1 MKRFVFTLIIALFLC
16 NNGFA
21 QTNVIEAELQEVLN
35 EKGNEMVSVNIILK
49 AQIETEQLNLIASK
63 HSDKKSLRESVINEL
78 KTYSAKKQQDIMS
91 ILQAEKGANRVSDI
105 NAHWITNSINCTASA
120 DVIYRLAEHPD
131 IKVILYNKMEKI
143 IGDDKGK
150 KVTPS
155 RGMTENITQVNA
167 NDVWAEGYTGEGVIV
182 AVIDTGV
189 NYNHVDLADH
199 LWDGGSEFPNHGWD
213 FINYDNDP
221 MDDDSHGTHC
231 AGTICGDGTSGLQTG
246 MAPNATLMCLKAL
259 GPDGGTF
266 EAMQSSVEFALE
278 HGADV
283 LSCSF
288 GWTYPNAYISQL
300 NREVFTNV
308 LHAGVVAAVAAG
320 NDRDLIGDYP
330 IPRNVGSP
338 GNCPPP
344 WLHPDQQA
352 NAGGLSSV
360 VSVGAVDY
368 NDDPAYFSSE
378 GPVTWQETSYGDYLY
393 NANNNYF
400 GLIRPDVS
408 APGVD
413 IISCAYDDNDGF
425 YIMSG
430 TSMATP
436 CTAGV
441 MALLLEK
448 EPTLTPADI
457 CRLLETTAVPLSAT
471 KSNRT
476 GSGRI
481 DALAAIEEIDPV
493 LEPIIAVDSYSPETI
508 HTTNNENLSVVM
520 KNIGDAAASSALTV
534 NLTTNDPYIN
544 IIDGE
549 ASIDALDINET
560 ANAIFTIKADP
571 MTPHNHSIDFN
582 VISIGERALTDLSY
596 GFENGF
602 EDWTMIDANSDGHT
616 WYHNSEAGN
625 HGTATANSHTGTGHL
640 MSESFCNTMGAI
652 TPDDYLVSP
661 IKIGASSN
669 TTLSFWAC
677 AQDENYQSEHFG
689 VAVSTAGNASASDF
703 TTIAEWTIGAKGSKT
718 DGEKSKIRGGS
729 KAQTTWTQYE
739 VDLSAYAGQDIWL
752 ALRHFNC
759 SDQFILLVDDVEI
772 ENCLAP
778 LSWNDSF
785 NVTVS
790 NPIEAPSNLTA
801 DLLENNSVVLEW
813 EASSSVV
820 DGYKIYRNGDYYAS
834 VVSPATTYTDKDT
847 EGNTEFC
854 YTVSAARGLTDSEMS
869 NEVCVTTDDEYFVKP
884 PTAVAVNEIDD
895 TSVEVSWDWNEMVS
909 LVEDFETGDFNANA
923 WNNAVT
929 PDYPWSITSN
939 NPYEG
944 TYSMMSGCAGVDN
957 GSSSIEITV
966 DVPVDCKMSFY
977 HRISSENN
985 WDWGYFYIDD
995 VEKSKVSG
1003 EQDWAY
1009 VEYNISEGVHT
1020 YRWNYTK
1027 DYSMSSGEDTYY
1039 VDNVVFFDV
1048 SESFEE
1054 WLYYDNGTYASSV
1067 GLGSPSPMYWGVV
1080 FPDIESG
1087 LTLTKVQVY
1096 DPAGPA
1102 NVTANIYLGGTDAPG
1117 TLMSSESFTF
1127 NGIND
1132 FVEVELSAPV
1142 TLDGT
1147 QPLWITI
1154 YCDELNHPAAGCDY
1168 VGNPNSDWLSLDG
1181 FTWGHTLDYGLPYPF
1196 SWMIRGLIESSNGEM
1211 AMLSNNNI
1219 EFVGGVS
1226 EGTVKALAA
1235 SEPKYV
1241 GTPDG
1246 AKGIPMFNHYNVYR
1260 SACNSNTPT
1269 LLASD
1274 ITGTSFID
1282 NTWAT
1287 AEGGYEYKWGVS
1299 VVNYN
1304 DDNEPVETEIIWSD
1318 CLEKIDYSMPN
1329 IVLNSFTP
1337 DVINANVETELT
1349 LNMKNIGDA
1358 ATTSNSIVTLSAGN
1372 QFITIEEE
1380 ESVLGVMD
1388 PNDTE
1393 DVVFTITAS
1402 PITPDE
1408 YVATL
1413 HLLTMSEERV
1423 LQNVVEF
1430 GFEDGLEGWTT
1441 INANGDD
1448 HTWYHN
1454 SEAGNHGI
1462 SSTNSHG
1469 GTGHLMSESFCNASL
1484 MSMAPDDY
1492 LVSPF
1497 KIGALNN
1504 TTLSFWACA
1513 QDAFYAAEHFGVAVS
1528 TAGNASASD
1537 FTTIAEWTIGSKS
1550 GQTGQKPKERGN
1562 SKAQTNWTQYTV
1574 DLSQYAGQDIWL
1586 ALRHFNCYDQFIL
1599 LIDDVEIKNCLAHH
1613 VWRDS
1618 FSITVSNPL
1627 EAPSNLTADL
1637 LENNSVVL
1645 EWEPSSI
1652 PNFEVYTIY
1661 RNGSYYAN
1669 VANTETTFTD
1679 KNTNGNT
1686 EYCYVVRTARTYD
1699 HSEPSNEV
1707 CVITGDEHL
1716 VNPPAAV
1723 AVNEIDD
1730 TSVEISWDRS
1740 EWLYY
1745 DNGTFESAVGTGQP
1759 SPMYWAIT
1767 FPDTQSYADM
1777 VLTKLQ
1783 VYDPANSGVVGT
1795 ANVTANIY
1803 LGGTDAPGTLVSTE
1817 PFTFNGVNDFVEV
1830 ELSAPVT
1837 LDGTQPLWI
1846 TIYCDE
1852 LNHPAAGCDYVGNPN
1867 SDWLSLD
1874 GFTWGH
1880 TLDYGLPYPFSWM
1893 IRGLIESSNGEMA
1906 MLSNNNIEFVGG
1918 VSEGTV
1924 KALAASEPKYV
1935 GTPDGAKGNPMFNHY
1950 NVYRSACNGNTPI
1963 LLASDI
1969 TETSF
1974 VDDTWVD
1981 ATEGEEYKWGVSVV
1995 NYNDDN
2001 DLVETEI
2008 IWSDCLEKVVHY
2020 TTMTVNVETDDDADV
2035 TGAVVSFVNMT
2046 EPEMGYDYEVTLD
2059 ETGTFTWEEFR
2070 KGTYELTI
2078 SLAGYISDH
2087 INEEVVVNEATVITS
2102 MLQKILPPSSLV
2114 ATAVNEYSIYL
2125 SWSPAMGA
2133 ESYNVYRGT
2142 ELIGNVTTNTFVD
2155 DDLTP
2160 YTNYCYTVT
2169 SIAGNVETEHSAQA
2183 CATTP
2188 DLPVVVPTGLTAEA
2202 LSHTTIG
2209 LSWTAAANAMS
2220 YNIYRDGELLANV
2233 TTTTYTDNNLEALT
2247 EYCYAITSVRN
2258 GNESAESAEVCAM
2271 TMDVPPVLFT
2281 TMTVNVETD
2290 DDSDVTGAVVSF
2302 VNMTEPEMG
2311 YDYEVTLDETG
2322 TFTWEEFRKGT
2333 YELTISLAGYI
2344 SDYINEEVVVNEA
2357 AVISSMLQKILPP
2370 SSLVATAVNEY
2381 SIYLSWS
2388 PAMGAESYN
2397 VYRGTELI
2405 GNVTT
2410 NTFVDDDLTPYTEY
2424 CYTLTSVAGNVE
2436 TEHSAQ
2442 ACATTPDLPVVVPT
2456 GLTAEALSH
2465 TTIGLSWTAA
2475 ANAMSYNIYRDG
2487 ELLANV
2493 TTTTYTDNNLEALT
2507 EYCYAITSVR
2517 NGNESAESAE
2527 VCAMTMDVP
2536 PVLFTTM
2543 TVNVETDDDS
2553 DVTGAVVSFVNMT
2566 EPEMGYDYEITLGE
2580 TGTFTWDEFRKGT
2593 YELTI
2598 NLAGYISDY
2607 INEEVVVN
2615 EATVISS
2622 MLQKIL
2628 PPSNLVATALS
2639 EYSISL
2645 SWNAAAGAESYNV
2658 YRGTE
2663 LIGNVTTNTF
2673 VDDELTPYTE
2683 YCYTVTSVAG
2693 NVETEHSAQACAT
2706 TPDLPVVVPTGL
2718 TAEALSHTSIGLSW
2732 EAAANAMSY
2741 NIYRDGELLTN
2752 VSATTYTDNN
2762 LEALTEY
2769 CYAITSVRNGNES
2782 TESAEVCVTTLEE
2795 PVVLFTT
2802 MTVNV
2807 ETDDD
2812 SDVTGAVVS
2821 FVNMTEPEMGYDY
2834 EVTLDETGTFTW
2846 NEFRKGTYELTISLA
2861 GYISDYINEEIVV
2874 DEATVISSVLQKILP
2889 PSNLVA
2895 TALSEYSISLS
2906 WNAAAGAESYNVYR
2920 GTELIGNVTTTT
2932 FVDDDLTPYTN
2943 YCYTVTSVAG
2953 NVETE
2958 HSAQACAT
2966 TPDLP
2971 VVAPTGLTAEALS
2984 HTSIGLSWTAAANA
2998 MSYNIY
3004 RDGELLT
3011 NVSATTYTDNNLEA
3025 ETEYCYSV
3033 TSVRNGNESAESAE
3047 VCVTTLEEPLS
3058 IPANLTATAV
3068 SDSKIYL
3075 NWDDNEDAESYNIYR
3090 DNEFLLNVSVSVY
3103 MDYGLFANRE
3113 YCYTVTTVKG
3123 DRESDHSEEAC
3134 ATTTDYPCI
3143 PPTNLVAETIDEY
3156 SISLTWDE
3164 AAYAMSYNIYRDGE
3178 FIANTDD
3185 LDFIDEDLEP
3195 DTHYCYYVT
3204 SVRGDVESEHSNR
3217 ACVTTDE
3224 IILPC
3229 NPPTNLQAEVQ
3240 QDLPDYEFMFKVTL
3254 SWDGDDNA
3262 NRYTVYVDGESVGN
3276 TTGTTFEYG
3285 TDEEGSIEFTVT
3297 SHCSQG
3303 ESDHS
3308 EPLNVLI
3315 QNDGIGEYDNLFVLY
3330 PNPADDKIFID
3341 TDENIREICI
3351 LTLTGVMVYKETEYV
3366 NKEINVSEYSAG
3378 VYFIKLFTDKGEII
3392 KRFIKK

>member
-1 MKRFVFTLIIALFLC
+1 
-16 NNGFA
+16 
-21 QTNVIEAELQEVLN
+21 
-35 EKGNEMVSVNIILK
+35 
-49 AQIETEQLNLIASK
+49 
-63 HSDKKSLRESVINEL
+63 
-78 KTYSAKKQQDIMS
+78 
-91 ILQAEKGANRVSDI
+91 
-105 NAHWITNSINCTASA
+105 
-120 DVIYRLAEHPD
+120 
-131 IKVILYNKMEKI
+131 
-143 IGDDKGK
+143 
-150 KVTPS
+150 
-155 RGMTENITQVNA
+155 
-167 NDVWAEGYTGEGVIV
+167 
-182 AVIDTGV
+182 
-189 NYNHVDLADH
+189 
-199 LWDGGSEFPNHGWD
+199 
-213 FINYDNDP
+213 
-221 MDDDSHGTHC
+221 
-231 AGTICGDGTSGLQTG
+231 
-246 MAPNATLMCLKAL
+246 
-259 GPDGGTF
+259 
-266 EAMQSSVEFALE
+266 
-278 HGADV
+278 
-283 LSCSF
+283 
-288 GWTYPNAYISQL
+288 
-300 NREVFTNV
+300 
-308 LHAGVVAAVAAG
+308 
-320 NDRDLIGDYP
+320 
-330 IPRNVGSP
+330 
-338 GNCPPP
+338 
-344 WLHPDQQA
+344 
-352 NAGGLSSV
+352 
-360 VSVGAVDY
+360 
-368 NDDPAYFSSE
+368 
-378 GPVTWQETSYGDYLY
+378 
-393 NANNNYF
+393 
-400 GLIRPDVS
+400 
-408 APGVD
+408 
-413 IISCAYDDNDGF
+413 
-425 YIMSG
+425 
-430 TSMATP
+430 
-436 CTAGV
+436 
-441 MALLLEK
+441 
-448 EPTLTPADI
+448 
-457 CRLLETTAVPLSAT
+457 
-471 KSNRT
+471 
-476 GSGRI
+476 
-481 DALAAIEEIDPV
+481 
-493 LEPIIAVDSYSPETI
+493 
-508 HTTNNENLSVVM
+508 
-520 KNIGDAAASSALTV
+520 
-534 NLTTNDPYIN
+534 
-544 IIDGE
+544 
-549 ASIDALDINET
+549 
-560 ANAIFTIKADP
+560 
-571 MTPHNHSIDFN
+571 
-582 VISIGERALTDLSY
+582 
-596 GFENGF
+596 
-602 EDWTMIDANSDGHT
+602 
-616 WYHNSEAGN
+616 
-625 HGTATANSHTGTGHL
+625 
-640 MSESFCNTMGAI
+640 
-652 TPDDYLVSP
+652 
-661 IKIGASSN
+661 
-669 TTLSFWAC
+669 
-677 AQDENYQSEHFG
+677 
-689 VAVSTAGNASASDF
+689 
-703 TTIAEWTIGAKGSKT
+703 
-718 DGEKSKIRGGS
+718 
-729 KAQTTWTQYE
+729 
-739 VDLSAYAGQDIWL
+739 
-752 ALRHFNC
+752 
-759 SDQFILLVDDVEI
+759 
-772 ENCLAP
+772 
-778 LSWNDSF
+778 
-785 NVTVS
+785 
-790 NPIEAPSNLTA
+790 
-801 DLLENNSVVLEW
+801 
-813 EASSSVV
+813 
-820 DGYKIYRNGDYYAS
+820 
-834 VVSPATTYTDKDT
+834 
-847 EGNTEFC
+847 
-854 YTVSAARGLTDSEMS
+854 
-869 NEVCVTTDDEYFVKP
+869 
-884 PTAVAVNEIDD
+884 
-895 TSVEVSWDWNEMVS
+895 
-909 LVEDFETGDFNANA
+909 
-923 WNNAVT
+923 
-929 PDYPWSITSN
+929 
-939 NPYEG
+939 
-944 TYSMMSGCAGVDN
+944 
-957 GSSSIEITV
+957 
-966 DVPVDCKMSFY
+966 
-977 HRISSENN
+977 
-985 WDWGYFYIDD
+985 
-995 VEKSKVSG
+995 
-1003 EQDWAY
+1003 
-1009 VEYNISEGVHT
+1009 
-1020 YRWNYTK
+1020 
-1027 DYSMSSGEDTYY
+1027 
-1039 VDNVVFFDV
+1039 
-1048 SESFEE
+1048 
-1054 WLYYDNGTYASSV
+1054 
-1067 GLGSPSPMYWGVV
+1067 
-1080 FPDIESG
+1080 
-1087 LTLTKVQVY
+1087 
-1096 DPAGPA
+1096 
-1102 NVTANIYLGGTDAPG
+1102 
-1117 TLMSSESFTF
+1117 
-1127 NGIND
+1127 
-1132 FVEVELSAPV
+1132 
-1142 TLDGT
+1142 
-1147 QPLWITI
+1147 
-1154 YCDELNHPAAGCDY
+1154 
-1168 VGNPNSDWLSLDG
+1168 
-1181 FTWGHTLDYGLPYPF
+1181 
-1196 SWMIRGLIESSNGEM
+1196 M

-1874 GFTWGH
+1874 GSTWEHAMG
-1880 TLDYGLPYPFSWM
+1880 DYGLPYSWM

>member
-1 MKRFVFTLIIALFLC
+1 MIFKKTVYNFVVLLKPLKFIYMKRFVFTLIIALFLC

-35 EKGNEMVSVNIILK
+35 EKGNEMISVNIVLK

-105 NAHWITNSINCTASA
+105 NAHWLVNAIDCTTSSEI
-120 DVIYRLAEHPD
+120 IYRLAEHPD
-131 IKVILYNKMEKI
+131 VLMIGYNEKEKMIWDESTEKANPTR
-143 IGDDKGK
+143 GK
-150 KVTPS
+150 
-155 RGMTENITQVNA
+155 TENIIKVNA
-167 NDVWAEGYTGEGVIV
+167 DDVWAEGYTGEGVVV
-182 AVIDTGV
+182 AVIDSGV

-199 LWDGGSEFPNHGWD
+199 LWDGGSEYPNHGYD
-213 FINYDNDP
+213 FINDDYDP
-221 MDDDSHGTHC
+221 IDDHGHGSHC
-231 AGTICGDGTSGLQTG
+231 AGTICGDGTSGTQTG
-246 MAPNATLMCLKAL
+246 MAPDVTLMCLKVLDYA
-259 GPDGGTF
+259 GNGYSNITRS
-266 EAMQSSVEFALE
+266 AVEFAVE
-278 HGADV
+278 HGADIIS
-283 LSCSF
+283 LSLGSRYPTASNSYSNRI
-288 GWTYPNAYISQL
+288 TYTNA
-300 NREVFTNV
+300 
-308 LHAGVVAAVAAG
+308 LHAGVVASVAAG
-320 NDRDLIGDYP
+320 NDRDQIDNYP
-330 IPRNVGSP
+330 IPRNVNSP

-360 VSVGAVDY
+360 VCVGAVDY
-368 NDDPAYFSSE
+368 DDAPAYFSSE
-378 GPVTWQETSYGDYLY
+378 GPVTWQETDYGDYLY
-393 NANNNYF
+393 NASNNYF

-413 IISCAYDDNDGF
+413 ILSCDYSSNYGHV
-425 YIMSG
+425 YMSG

-703 TTIAEWTIGAKGSKT
+703 TTIAEWTIGSKSGQT
-718 DGEKSKIRGGS
+718 GQKPKVRGNS
-729 KAQTTWTQYE
+729 KAQTNWTQYT
-739 VDLSAYAGQDIWL
+739 VDLSQYAGQDIWV

-759 SDQFILLVDDVEI
+759 YDQFILLIDDVEI

-785 NVTVS
+785 NITVS
-790 NPIEAPSNLTA
+790 NPIEAPTNLTA

-820 DGYKIYRNGDYYAS
+820 DGYKIYRNGYYYAS

-929 PDYPWSITSN
+929 PDYPWLITSN

-944 TYSMMSGCAGVDN
+944 TYSMMSGCASVGSS
-957 GSSSIEITV
+957 SSSIEITV

-1054 WLYYDNGTYASSV
+1054 WLYYDNGAYETSV
-1067 GLGSPSPMYWGVV
+1067 GTGQPSPMYWGVV

-1087 LTLTKVQVY
+1087 MTLTKVQVY

-1154 YCDELNHPAAGCDY
+1154 YCDELNHPAAACTH

-1181 FTWGHTLDYGLPYPF
+1181 STWGHSPDYGVSF
-1196 SWMIRGLIESSNGEM
+1196 SWMIRGLVESSNGEM

-1246 AKGIPMFNHYNVYR
+1246 AKGYPIFNHYNVYR
-1260 SACNSNTPT
+1260 SACNGNTPI

-1274 ITGTSFID
+1274 ITETSFVD
-1282 NTWAT
+1282 DTWVDAT
-1287 AEGGYEYKWGVS
+1287 EGEEYKWGVS

-1550 GQTGQKPKERGN
+1550 GQTGQKPKVRGN

-1574 DLSQYAGQDIWL
+1574 DLSQYAGQDIWV

-1599 LIDDVEIKNCLAHH
+1599 LIDDVEIENCLAPLS
-1613 VWRDS
+1613 WNDS
-1618 FSITVSNPL
+1618 FNITVSNPI
-1627 EAPSNLTADL
+1627 EAPTNLTADL

-1645 EWEPSSI
+1645 EWEASSS
-1652 PNFEVYTIY
+1652 VVDGYKIY
-1661 RNGSYYAN
+1661 RNGYYYAS
-1669 VANTETTFTD
+1669 VVSPATTYTD
-1679 KNTNGNT
+1679 KDTEGNT
-1686 EYCYVVRTARTYD
+1686 EFCYTVSAARGLTD
-1699 HSEPSNEV
+1699 SEMSNEV
-1707 CVITGDEHL
+1707 CVTTDDEYF
-1716 VNPPAAV
+1716 VKPPTAV

-1730 TSVEISWDRS
+1730 TSVEVSWDWNEMVSLVEDFETGDFNANAWNNAVTPDYPWLITSNNPYEGTYSMMSGCASVGSSSSSIEITVDVPVDCKMSFYHRIS
-1740 EWLYY
+1740 SENNWDWGYFYIDDVEKSKVSGEQDWAYVEYNISEGVHTYRWNYTKDYSMSSGEDTYYVDNVVFFDVSESFEEWLYY
-1745 DNGTFESAVGTGQP
+1745 DNGAYETSVGTGQP
-1759 SPMYWAIT
+1759 SPMYWGVV
-1767 FPDTQSYADM
+1767 FPDIESGMT
-1777 VLTKLQ
+1777 LTKVQ
-1783 VYDPANSGVVGT
+1783 VYDPAGP

-1803 LGGTDAPGTLVSTE
+1803 LGGTDAPGTLMSSE
-1817 PFTFNGVNDFVEV
+1817 SFTFNGINDFVEV

-1852 LNHPAAGCDYVGNPN
+1852 LNHPAAACTHVGNPN

-1874 GFTWGH
+1874 GSTWGH
-1880 TLDYGLPYPFSWM
+1880 SPDYGVSFSWM
-1893 IRGLIESSNGEMA
+1893 IRGLVESSNGEMA

-1935 GTPDGAKGNPMFNHY
+1935 GTPDGAKGYPIFNHY

-2001 DLVETEI
+2001 EPVETEI

-2035 TGAVVSFVNMT
+2035 TGTVVSFVNKT

-2059 ETGTFTWEEFR
+2059 ETGTFTWNEFR

-2078 SLAGYISDH
+2078 TLAGYISDY
-2087 INEEVVVNEATVITS
+2087 INEEVVVNEAAVIS
-2102 MLQKILPPSSLV
+2102 SVLQKILPPSNLV
-2114 ATAVNEYSIYL
+2114 ATALSEYSISL
-2125 SWSPAMGA
+2125 SWNAAAGA

-2155 DDLTP
+2155 DELTP

-2169 SIAGNVETEHSAQA
+2169 SVAGNVETEHSAQA
-2183 CATTP
+2183 CAITP

-2202 LSHTTIG
+2202 LSHTSIG

-2258 GNESAESAEVCAM
+2258 GNESTESAEVCA
-2271 TMDVPPVLFT
+2271 T
-2281 TMTVNVETD
+2281 
-2290 DDSDVTGAVVSF
+2290 
-2302 VNMTEPEMG
+2302 
-2311 YDYEVTLDETG
+2311 
-2322 TFTWEEFRKGT
+2322 
-2333 YELTISLAGYI
+2333 
-2344 SDYINEEVVVNEA
+2344 
-2357 AVISSMLQKILPP
+2357 
-2370 SSLVATAVNEY
+2370 
-2381 SIYLSWS
+2381 
-2388 PAMGAESYN
+2388 
-2397 VYRGTELI
+2397 
-2405 GNVTT
+2405 
-2410 NTFVDDDLTPYTEY
+2410 
-2424 CYTLTSVAGNVE
+2424 
-2436 TEHSAQ
+2436 
-2442 ACATTPDLPVVVPT
+2442 
-2456 GLTAEALSH
+2456 
-2465 TTIGLSWTAA
+2465 
-2475 ANAMSYNIYRDG
+2475 
-2487 ELLANV
+2487 
-2493 TTTTYTDNNLEALT
+2493 
-2507 EYCYAITSVR
+2507 
-2517 NGNESAESAE
+2517 
-2527 VCAMTMDVP
+2527 TMDVP

-2782 TESAEVCVTTLEE
+2782 AESAEVCVTTLEE

-2807 ETDDD
+2807 ETDNDA
-2812 SDVTGAVVS
+2812 DVTGALVS

-2846 NEFRKGTYELTISLA
+2846 DEFRKGTYELTITLA

-2889 PSNLVA
+2889 PTNLVA

-2920 GTELIGNVTTTT
+2920 GTELIGSVTTTT
-2932 FVDDDLTPYTN
+2932 FVDDELLPYTN

-2984 HTSIGLSWTAAANA
+2984 HTTIGLSWTAAANA

-3011 NVSATTYTDNNLEA
+3011 NVTTTTYTDNNLEA

-3033 TSVRNGNESAESAE
+3033 TSVRNGNESSESSE

-3058 IPANLTATAV
+3058 IPANLTAIAV

-3217 ACVTTDE
+3217 ACATTDE

-3254 SWDGDDNA
+3254 SWDGVDNA

-3378 VYFIKLFTDKGEII
+3378 VYFIKLFTDKGEVI